1 MSENDIMQLI
11 SMPRGEKISKTLNKE
26 QLEFESK
33 QCQKNDSMSTKDDYF
48 GGQKSIVRM
57 SKKCTLRCATN
68 TLFSKFRG

>member
-33 QCQKNDSMSTKDDYF
+33 QCQKNDSMSTKDD
-48 GGQKSIVRM
+48 
-57 SKKCTLRCATN
+57 
-68 TLFSKFRG
+68 